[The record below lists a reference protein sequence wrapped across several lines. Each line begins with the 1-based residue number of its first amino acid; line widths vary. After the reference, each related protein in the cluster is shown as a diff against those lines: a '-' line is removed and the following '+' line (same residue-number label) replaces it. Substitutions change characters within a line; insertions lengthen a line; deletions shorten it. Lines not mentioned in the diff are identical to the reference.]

1 MLLNRSTRLSL
12 SSLALAA
19 TFGLM
24 ACEPMAPSGD
34 PLAAVA
40 VKAPGSDD
48 GAAPVKDPR
57 FPDTDPV
64 ELSSKDLTA
73 SSKSKK
79 DGAGAT
85 PKLGSP
91 AAPAS
96 VDDAD
101 TSTDAVASTEPA
113 PEAATPAVES
123 KPAPRPAAAPA
134 SAAPSGT
141 MGWPVRLVRTHLDEQ
156 PPSAVLAMPDGR
168 RIVVSPG
175 DMVPERGLVV
185 MAIGRER
192 VQLAAVNSNGDH
204 ATVVP
209 MELTSQY

>member
-1 MLLNRSTRLSL
+1 
-12 SSLALAA
+12 
-19 TFGLM
+19 M
-24 ACEPMAPSGD
+24 ACQPMTPSGD

-40 VKAPGSDD
+40 VQAPGTSD

-64 ELSSKDLTA
+64 QLSSKDLRA
-73 SSKSKK
+73 SAKGKK
-79 DGAGAT
+79 GGAAVT

-91 AAPAS
+91 AAPA
-96 VDDAD
+96 DAGD
-101 TSTDAVASTEPA
+101 AETSTEAAAPTEPTPDAAVAPG
-113 PEAATPAVES
+113 ES
-123 KPAPRPAAAPA
+123 KPAPRPAVAQASAPA
-134 SAAPSGT
+134 TGT

-156 PPSAVLAMPDGR
+156 PPSAILAMPDGR

-192 VQLAAVNSNGDH
+192 VQLAAVSSSGDH

-209 MELTSQY
+209 VELTSQY